1 MQLKSN
7 IVQSSIVPIKPTNQN
22 KSSGSRAKT
31 GSGKQAES
39 TRLAAANKSKGEG
52 TEASKVLTTKRKAQT
67 DQRHNA
73 IKRRR
78 TMEERIAYDREQRYV
93 DLHCPSVD
101 YTAPQSLTLPLSP
114 LHRPL
119 DRPSVYPESSR

>member
-7 IVQSSIVPIKPTNQN
+7 IVRSSIVPIKPTNQN
-22 KSSGSRAKT
+22 KNSGSRAKA

-101 YTAPQSLTLPLSP
+101 YTAPQSLTPPLSP
-114 LHRPL
+114 LHRP
-119 DRPSVYPESSR
+119 SVYPESGR

>member
-7 IVQSSIVPIKPTNQN
+7 IVRSSIVPIKPTNQN
-22 KSSGSRAKT
+22 KNSGLRAKA

-39 TRLAAANKSKGEG
+39 TRPAAANKSKGEG

-101 YTAPQSLTLPLSP
+101 YTAPQSLKQPLSQIK
-114 LHRPL
+114 RT
-119 DRPSVYPESSR
+119 SIK